1 MNKDKRNNI
10 KLLGT
15 LNNADESGIIA
26 NANQIYDA
34 NENKSTQDVSKE
46 HIERIK
52 TLETKENSMQTT
64 LENITKTGEAS
75 AASNITY
82 NHSDSKLDATNVQQ
96 AIDEVSSIGHFIKK
110 GGIVNVSTNYNST
123 NTIEVLTLKQAI
135 AKVPS
140 SDRVLGFTMT
150 FLSSDGWKNYQFIG
164 TTIDNW
170 VNINNWTS
178 FVNDAQLKSNQD
190 SITEKLDTKVN
201 NSAIV
206 QQKGDS
212 TTSVMSQKAVTEA
225 LAEGGDTIKNKYRL
239 EVIMPRL
246 VSGKVISTDGSII
259 DSSGNYKSQHYVTDF
274 VEVKA
279 GQTFTIEN
287 GYAPT
292 GANILAVYSKAD
304 KSYIEGVEGLGHTM
318 TADYT
323 AQIDVYVRIGNVPLQ
338 NLGKNCKTYISFEVT
353 SKKSD
358 IFKTETAY
366 YTERSIGIQT
376 HVRDISL
383 SFSMRSQDR
392 MALVNVENCDF
403 LRITPKG
410 SGGCAF
416 AMLNSYTTPTSSSEF
431 PDYVNKVIFK
441 VNAGETV
448 IFDVSEAK
456 YIIFVEATDVNPNTI
471 PVDVGY
477 LVSDEKMLLTSNTNA
492 LLYEPPFQN
501 IKLAVSG
508 YESSERFDIEGA
520 AKVMFKLYGVHTR
533 PSEFLDADG
542 IRIKRWGYGNSEGW
556 IEGETSVPEKAKYLV
571 YSSKYKESGAYIHV
585 YYKKQMSAQ
594 KINDELISIREL
606 TANSGYHYLADAYGV
621 TTSNEDNTEKL
632 QKLIDM
638 VNKNGGGVIEIGCGT
653 FTFKNSVTLKSN
665 VGITGQGIGNT
676 ILKMLDGGGTDG
688 YSLFNGDFIK
698 NVFIR
703 DIEINSTGTNH
714 TGKHLFMRYIEDS
727 YFTHIKSV
735 DSRPTAI
742 GIDYLNHVT
751 ITDNI
756 IINGGRWGNVFG
768 NACIG
773 IGTGYDK
780 WENEDFIISNNI
792 CINGGHR
799 GIFVED
805 QARFGG
811 SKKMTAGYGQVICGN
826 IVRGGYCGIT
836 VEAGKRVNISG
847 NTIYGTSIGMGVKVY
862 ADDCLF
868 QGNLLVNNNVGVI
881 VDELSDRFVD
891 NNNIAFIGNTIK
903 GGTTGISVKS
913 DGLVSDLTIKD
924 NVIKGY
930 TNGCKIIGGVK
941 RLILQGNNDFSST
954 ISYQLG
960 GAFSDAII
968 KDNTFMVAPKKEA
981 ETSFSGNTQWVEQM
995 N

>member
-1 MNKDKRNNI
+1 MAH
-10 KLLGT
+10 T
-15 LNNADESGIIA
+15 
-26 NANQIYDA
+26 
-34 NENKSTQDVSKE
+34 
-46 HIERIK
+46 IK
-52 TLETKENSMQTT
+52 TETKVGGNTADRVGSAFEGVADA
-64 LENITKTGEAS
+64 LEGTEQIAEMDKAVHE
-75 AASNITY
+75 
-82 NHSDSKLDATNVQQ
+82 VQQ
-96 AIDEVSSIGHFIKK
+96 HVDASKAQIQTL
-110 GGIVNVSTNYNST
+110 VNALPV
-123 NTIEVLTLKQAI
+123 
-135 AKVPS
+135 
-140 SDRVLGFTMT
+140 
-150 FLSSDGWKNYQFIG
+150 
-164 TTIDNW
+164 
-170 VNINNWTS
+170 
-178 FVNDAQLKSNQD
+178 
-190 SITEKLDTKVN
+190 
-201 NSAIV
+201 V
-206 QQKGDS
+206 QQTGDS

-225 LAEGGDTIKNKYRL
+225 LADGGDTIKNKYRL

-246 VSGKVISTDGSII
+246 EKGKMISTDGSII
-259 DSSGNYKSQHYVTDF
+259 ASSGNYQQYYYVTDF

-318 TADYT
+318 TAEYT
-323 AQIDVYVRIGNVPLQ
+323 AQSDVYVRIGNVPQ
-338 NLGKNCKTYISFEVT
+338 QGWGKNCKTYMSFEVT

-358 IFKTETAY
+358 IFKTETADY
-366 YTERSIGIQT
+366 AELGIGIQT
-376 HVRDISL
+376 HAGGIPL
-383 SFSMRSQDR
+383 SFSMRWQDR
-392 MALVNVENCDF
+392 MVLVNVEGCDF
-403 LRITPKG
+403 LRITPNG
-410 SGGCAF
+410 SEGCTF
-416 AMLNSYTTPTSSSEF
+416 AMLKSYTRPTSSSEF
-431 PDYVNKVIFK
+431 PDYVNNVVFK
-441 VNAGETV
+441 VNAMETV
-448 IFDVSEAK
+448 LFNVSEAK
-456 YIIFVEATDVNPNTI
+456 YIIFVEATDVNPNTL

-492 LLYEPPFQN
+492 LLYEPPFQDV
-501 IKLAVSG
+501 KVAVSN
-508 YESSERFDIEGA
+508 YAASERFDIEGSS
-520 AKVMFKLYGVHTR
+520 KVMFKLYGSSSR

-542 IRIKRWGYGNSEGW
+542 IRIKTWGYGNPEGW
-556 IEGETSVPEKAKYLV
+556 FEGETSVPEKAKYLV
-571 YSSKYKESGAYIHV
+571 YRSKSNALEAYIHV

-594 KINDELISIREL
+594 KINDELTSIREL

-621 TTSNEDNTEKL
+621 TTSNEDNTERL
-632 QKLIDM
+632 QALIDM

-653 FTFKNSVTLKSN
+653 FTFKNTVTLRSN
-665 VGITGQGIGNT
+665 VGIMGQGIGNT

-688 YSLFNGDFIK
+688 YALFNGDFIK

-703 DIEINSTGTNH
+703 DIEINSTGTSH

-742 GIDYLNHVT
+742 GIDFLNHVT

-756 IINGGRWGNVFG
+756 IINGGRSGDVFG

-773 IGTGYDK
+773 IGTGYDE

-792 CINGGHR
+792 CINGGQR

-826 IVRGGYCGIT
+826 IVRGGYRGIT

-881 VDELSDRFVD
+881 VDDLSAKFVD

-954 ISYQLG
+954 ISYHLG
-960 GAFSDAII
+960 GSFSDSII
-968 KDNTFMVAPKKEA
+968 KDNTFMVAPTKEA

>member
-1 MNKDKRNNI
+1 MTKIQDLRQLAHTI
-10 KLLGT
+10 K
-15 LNNADESGIIA
+15 N
-26 NANQIYDA
+26 
-34 NENKSTQDVSKE
+34 
-46 HIERIK
+46 
-52 TLETKENSMQTT
+52 ETKVGGNTADRVGSAFEGVADA
-64 LENITKTGEAS
+64 LEGTEQIAEMDKAVQEVQQQVEAS
-75 AASNITY
+75 KAHIQSLVNA
-82 NHSDSKLDATNVQQ
+82 LPVVQQ
-96 AIDEVSSIGHFIKK
+96 
-110 GGIVNVSTNYNST
+110 T
-123 NTIEVLTLKQAI
+123 
-135 AKVPS
+135 
-140 SDRVLGFTMT
+140 
-150 FLSSDGWKNYQFIG
+150 
-164 TTIDNW
+164 
-170 VNINNWTS
+170 
-178 FVNDAQLKSNQD
+178 
-190 SITEKLDTKVN
+190 
-201 NSAIV
+201 
-206 QQKGDS
+206 GDS

-246 VSGKVISTDGSII
+246 ESGKAISTDGSII
-259 DSSGNYKSQHYVTDF
+259 ASSGNYKIYYYVTDF

-279 GQTFTIEN
+279 GQKFTVEN
-287 GYAPT
+287 GYAQAGT
-292 GANILAVYSKAD
+292 NILAVYSKAD

-323 AQIDVYVRIGNVPLQ
+323 AQSDVYVRIGNVPHAGW
-338 NLGKNCKTYISFEVT
+338 GKNCKTYMSFDVT

-358 IFKTETAY
+358 IFKTETADY
-366 YTERSIGIQT
+366 AERAIGIQT
-376 HVRDISL
+376 HAQDISL

-392 MALVNVENCDF
+392 MALVNVENCDL

-410 SGGCAF
+410 RRGCAF

-431 PDYVNKVIFK
+431 PDYVNKVVFK

-448 IFDVSEAK
+448 LFNVQEAK
-456 YIIFVEATDVNPNTI
+456 YIIFIEATDVNPNTL

-492 LLYEPPFQN
+492 LLYEPPFQD
-501 IKLAVSG
+501 IKVAVSG
-508 YESSERFDIEGA
+508 YEESERFDIEGA
-520 AKVMFKLYGVHTR
+520 DRVKFKLFGVYIKA
-533 PSEFLDADG
+533 SKFLDADG
-542 IRIKRWGYGNSEGW
+542 NIIKIWGFGNSEGW
-556 IEGETSVPEKAKYLV
+556 FEGETSVPEKAKYLV
-571 YSSKYKESGAYIHV
+571 YRSKSNALEAYIHV

-594 KINDELISIREL
+594 KINEELTSIREL

-621 TTSNEDNTEKL
+621 TTSNEDNTENL
-632 QKLIDM
+632 QALVDM

-653 FTFKNSVTLKSN
+653 FTFKNTVTLRSN
-665 VGITGQGIGNT
+665 VGIMGQGIGNT

-688 YSLFNGDFIK
+688 YSLFNGDYIK

-756 IINGGRWGNVFG
+756 IINGGRMGNVFG

-792 CINGGHR
+792 CINGGQR

-811 SKKMTAGYGQVICGN
+811 TKKMTAGYGQVICGN
-826 IVRGGYCGIT
+826 IVRGGYRGIT

-847 NTIYGTSIGMGVKVY
+847 NTIYGAHIGMGVKVY

-868 QGNLLVNNNVGVI
+868 QGNLLVNNNFGVI
-881 VDELSDRFVD
+881 VDDLSATFVD

-941 RLILQGNNDFSST
+941 RLILHGNNDFSST
-954 ISYQLG
+954 ISYHLG

-968 KDNTFMVAPKKEA
+968 KDNTFMVAPTKEA

>member
-1 MNKDKRNNI
+1 MAH
-10 KLLGT
+10 T
-15 LNNADESGIIA
+15 
-26 NANQIYDA
+26 
-34 NENKSTQDVSKE
+34 
-46 HIERIK
+46 IK
-52 TLETKENSMQTT
+52 TETQVGGNTAGRVGSAFEGVADALEGTEQIAEMDKAVQEVQQQV
-64 LENITKTGEAS
+64 EAS
-75 AASNITY
+75 KAQIQSLVNA
-82 NHSDSKLDATNVQQ
+82 LPVVQQ
-96 AIDEVSSIGHFIKK
+96 
-110 GGIVNVSTNYNST
+110 T
-123 NTIEVLTLKQAI
+123 
-135 AKVPS
+135 
-140 SDRVLGFTMT
+140 
-150 FLSSDGWKNYQFIG
+150 
-164 TTIDNW
+164 
-170 VNINNWTS
+170 
-178 FVNDAQLKSNQD
+178 
-190 SITEKLDTKVN
+190 
-201 NSAIV
+201 
-206 QQKGDS
+206 GDS
-212 TTSVMSQKAVTEA
+212 TTSVMSQKAVTDA
-225 LAEGGDTIKNKYRL
+225 LSEGGDTIKNKYRL

-246 VSGKVISTDGSII
+246 EEGKMISTDGSII
-259 DSSGNYKSQHYVTDF
+259 ASSGNYKQYYYVTDF

-279 GQTFTIEN
+279 GQTFTVEN
-287 GYAPT
+287 GYAQAGT
-292 GANILAVYSKAD
+292 NILAVYSKAD

-318 TADYT
+318 TAEYT
-323 AQIDVYVRIGNVPLQ
+323 AQSDVYVRIGNAPQ
-338 NLGKNCKTYISFEVT
+338 AGWGKNCKTYMSFDVT

-358 IFKTETAY
+358 IFKTETANF
-366 YTERSIGIQT
+366 TDRIGIQT
-376 HVRDISL
+376 HTQAISL
-383 SFSMRSQDR
+383 SFSMRAQDR

-410 SGGCAF
+410 SKGCAF
-416 AMLNSYTTPTSSSEF
+416 AMLKSYTQPTSSSEF

-448 IFDVSEAK
+448 LFNVSEAK
-456 YIIFVEATDVNPNTI
+456 YIIFVEATDVNPNTL

-492 LLYEPPFQN
+492 LLYEPPFQD
-501 IKLAVSG
+501 IKVAVSG
-508 YESSERFDIEGA
+508 YAASERFDIEGA
-520 AKVMFKLYGVHTR
+520 AKVMFKLFGVNRR
-533 PSEFLDADG
+533 PSEFLDANG
-542 IRIKRWGYGNSEGW
+542 IRIKTWGYGNAEGW
-556 IEGETSVPEKAKYLV
+556 FEGETTVPEKAKYLV
-571 YSSKYKESGAYIHV
+571 YRSKSNALEAYIHV

-594 KINDELISIREL
+594 KINEELTSIREL

-621 TTSNEDNTEKL
+621 TTSNEDNADNL
-632 QKLIDM
+632 QALIDM

-653 FTFKNSVTLKSN
+653 FTFKNTVTLRSN
-665 VGITGQGIGNT
+665 VGIIGQGIGNT
-676 ILKMLDGGGTDG
+676 ILKMLDGGGTNG
-688 YSLFNGDFIK
+688 YALFNGDFIK

-703 DIEINSTGTNH
+703 DIEINSTGTNN

-742 GIDYLNHVT
+742 GIDFLNHVT

-756 IINGGRWGNVFG
+756 IINGGRSGNVFG

-780 WENEDFIISNNI
+780 WEHEDFVIANNI
-792 CINGGHR
+792 CVNGGQR

-811 SKKMTAGYGQVICGN
+811 TKKMNAGYGQVICGN
-826 IVRGGYCGIT
+826 IVRGGYRGIT

-847 NTIYGTSIGMGVKVY
+847 NTIYGANIGMGVKVY

-868 QGNLLVNNNVGVI
+868 QGNLLVGNNIGVI
-881 VDELSDRFVD
+881 VDDLSATFVD

-954 ISYQLG
+954 MSYHLG

-968 KDNTFMVAPKKEA
+968 KDNTFMVNPTKEA
-981 ETSFSGNTQWVEQM
+981 ETSFSGNTKWVEQM

>member
-1 MNKDKRNNI
+1 MTKI
-10 KLLGT
+10 
-15 LNNADESGIIA
+15 
-26 NANQIYDA
+26 
-34 NENKSTQDVSKE
+34 QDLRQLA
-46 HIERIK
+46 HTIK
-52 TLETKENSMQTT
+52 TETKVGGNTADRVGRAFEGVADA
-64 LENITKTGEAS
+64 LEGTEQIAEMDKAVQEVQQQMEAS
-75 AASNITY
+75 KAQIQSLVNA
-82 NHSDSKLDATNVQQ
+82 LPVVQQ
-96 AIDEVSSIGHFIKK
+96 
-110 GGIVNVSTNYNST
+110 T
-123 NTIEVLTLKQAI
+123 
-135 AKVPS
+135 
-140 SDRVLGFTMT
+140 
-150 FLSSDGWKNYQFIG
+150 
-164 TTIDNW
+164 
-170 VNINNWTS
+170 
-178 FVNDAQLKSNQD
+178 
-190 SITEKLDTKVN
+190 
-201 NSAIV
+201 
-206 QQKGDS
+206 GDS
-212 TTSVMSQKAVTEA
+212 TTSVMSQKAVTDA

-246 VSGKVISTDGSII
+246 ETGKMISTDGSII
-259 DSSGNYKSQHYVTDF
+259 ASSGSYQQYYYVTDF

-287 GYAPT
+287 GYAQT

-318 TADYT
+318 TAEYT
-323 AQIDVYVRIGNVPLQ
+323 AQSDVYVRIGNVPQ
-338 NLGKNCKTYISFEVT
+338 TNWGKNCKTYISFEVT

-358 IFKTETAY
+358 IFKTETADY
-366 YTERSIGIQT
+366 IEIAIGIQT
-376 HVRDISL
+376 HAQAISL
-383 SFSMRSQDR
+383 SFSMRQQDR

-410 SGGCAF
+410 SQGCTF
-416 AMLNSYTTPTSSSEF
+416 AMLKSYTTPTSSREF

-448 IFDVSEAK
+448 LFNVAEAK
-456 YIIFVEATDVNPNTI
+456 YIIFVEATDANPNTL

-492 LLYEPPFQN
+492 LLYEPPFQD
-501 IKLAVSG
+501 IKVTLQG
-508 YESSERFDIEGA
+508 YAESERFDIEGA
-520 AKVMFKLYGVHTR
+520 AKVMFKLYGAGKK

-542 IRIKRWGYGNSEGW
+542 IRIKRWGYGNKEGW
-556 IEGETSVPEKAKYLV
+556 FEGETSVPEKAKYLV
-571 YSSKYKESGAYIHV
+571 YRSKSNALEAYIHV

-594 KINDELISIREL
+594 KINEELTSIREL

-621 TTSNEDNTEKL
+621 TTSNEDNTERL
-632 QKLIDM
+632 QALIDM

-653 FTFKNSVTLKSN
+653 FTFKNTVTLRSN

-688 YSLFNGDFIK
+688 YSLFNGDYIK

-714 TGKHLFMRYIEDS
+714 TGKHLFMRYVEDS

-742 GIDYLNHVT
+742 GIDFLNHVT

-756 IINGGRWGNVFG
+756 IINGGRSGNVFG

-773 IGTGYDK
+773 IGTGYDE
-780 WENEDFIISNNI
+780 WENEDFVISNNI
-792 CINGGHR
+792 CINGGQR

-811 SKKMTAGYGQVICGN
+811 SKKMNAGYGQVICGN
-826 IVRGGYCGIT
+826 IVRGGYRGIT

-881 VDELSDRFVD
+881 VDDLSATFVD

-913 DGLVSDLTIKD
+913 DGLVSDMTIKD

-954 ISYQLG
+954 ISYHLG

-968 KDNTFMVAPKKEA
+968 KDNTFMVAPTKESL
-981 ETSFSGNTQWVEQM
+981 TSFSGNTQWVEQM

>member
-1 MNKDKRNNI
+1 MAH
-10 KLLGT
+10 T
-15 LNNADESGIIA
+15 
-26 NANQIYDA
+26 
-34 NENKSTQDVSKE
+34 
-46 HIERIK
+46 IK
-52 TLETKENSMQTT
+52 TETKVGGNTADRVGSAFEGVADA
-64 LENITKTGEAS
+64 LEGTEQIAEMDKAVHE
-75 AASNITY
+75 
-82 NHSDSKLDATNVQQ
+82 VQQ
-96 AIDEVSSIGHFIKK
+96 HVDASKAQIQTL
-110 GGIVNVSTNYNST
+110 VNALPV
-123 NTIEVLTLKQAI
+123 
-135 AKVPS
+135 
-140 SDRVLGFTMT
+140 
-150 FLSSDGWKNYQFIG
+150 
-164 TTIDNW
+164 
-170 VNINNWTS
+170 
-178 FVNDAQLKSNQD
+178 
-190 SITEKLDTKVN
+190 
-201 NSAIV
+201 V
-206 QQKGDS
+206 QQTGDS

-225 LAEGGDTIKNKYRL
+225 LADGGDTIKNKYRL

-246 VSGKVISTDGSII
+246 EKGKMISTDGSII
-259 DSSGNYKSQHYVTDF
+259 ASSGNYQQYYYVTDF

-318 TADYT
+318 TAEYT
-323 AQIDVYVRIGNVPLQ
+323 AQSDVYVRIGNVPQ
-338 NLGKNCKTYISFEVT
+338 RDWGKNCKTYMSFEVT

-358 IFKTETAY
+358 IFKTETADY
-366 YTERSIGIQT
+366 AELGIGIQT
-376 HVRDISL
+376 HAGGIPL
-383 SFSMRSQDR
+383 SFSMRWQDR
-392 MALVNVENCDF
+392 MVLVNVEGCDF
-403 LRITPKG
+403 LRITPNG
-410 SGGCAF
+410 SEGCTF
-416 AMLNSYTTPTSSSEF
+416 AMLKSYTRPTSSSEF
-431 PDYVNKVIFK
+431 PDYVNNVVFK
-441 VNAGETV
+441 VNAMETV
-448 IFDVSEAK
+448 LFNVSEAK
-456 YIIFVEATDVNPNTI
+456 YIIFVEATDVNPNTL

-492 LLYEPPFQN
+492 LLYEPPFQDV
-501 IKLAVSG
+501 KVAVSN
-508 YESSERFDIEGA
+508 YAASERFDIEGSS
-520 AKVMFKLYGVHTR
+520 KVMFKLYGSSSK

-542 IRIKRWGYGNSEGW
+542 IRIKTWGYGNSEGW
-556 IEGETSVPEKAKYLV
+556 FEGETSVPEKAKYLV
-571 YSSKYKESGAYIHV
+571 YRSKSNALEAYIHV

-594 KINDELISIREL
+594 KINDELTSIREL

-621 TTSNEDNTEKL
+621 TTSNEDNTERL
-632 QKLIDM
+632 QALIDM

-653 FTFKNSVTLKSN
+653 FTFKNTVTLRSN
-665 VGITGQGIGNT
+665 VGIMGQGIGNT

-688 YSLFNGDFIK
+688 YALFNGDFIK

-703 DIEINSTGTNH
+703 DIEINSTGTSH

-742 GIDYLNHVT
+742 GIDFLNHVT

-756 IINGGRWGNVFG
+756 IINGGRSGDVFG

-773 IGTGYDK
+773 IGTGYDE

-792 CINGGHR
+792 CINGGQR

-826 IVRGGYCGIT
+826 IVRGGYRGIT

-881 VDELSDRFVD
+881 VDDLSAKFVD

-954 ISYQLG
+954 ISYHLG
-960 GAFSDAII
+960 GSFSDSII
-968 KDNTFMVAPKKEA
+968 KDNTFMVAPTKEA

>member
-1 MNKDKRNNI
+1 MAH
-10 KLLGT
+10 T
-15 LNNADESGIIA
+15 
-26 NANQIYDA
+26 
-34 NENKSTQDVSKE
+34 
-46 HIERIK
+46 IK
-52 TLETKENSMQTT
+52 TETKVGGNTAERVGSAFEGVADA
-64 LENITKTGEAS
+64 LEGTEQIAEMDKAVKEVQQQVEAS
-75 AASNITY
+75 KAQIQSLVNA
-82 NHSDSKLDATNVQQ
+82 LPVVQQ
-96 AIDEVSSIGHFIKK
+96 
-110 GGIVNVSTNYNST
+110 T
-123 NTIEVLTLKQAI
+123 
-135 AKVPS
+135 
-140 SDRVLGFTMT
+140 
-150 FLSSDGWKNYQFIG
+150 
-164 TTIDNW
+164 
-170 VNINNWTS
+170 
-178 FVNDAQLKSNQD
+178 
-190 SITEKLDTKVN
+190 
-201 NSAIV
+201 
-206 QQKGDS
+206 GDS

-225 LAEGGDTIKNKYRL
+225 LKEAGDTIKNKYRL

-246 VSGKVISTDGSII
+246 ESGKMISTDGSII
-259 DSSGNYKSQHYVTDF
+259 ASSGSYHQYYYVTDF

-287 GYAPT
+287 GYAQT

-318 TADYT
+318 TAEYT
-323 AQIDVYVRIGNVPLQ
+323 AQSDVYVRIGNVPQ
-338 NLGKNCKTYISFEVT
+338 AGLGKNCKTYMSFEVT

-358 IFKTETAY
+358 IFKTETAD
-366 YTERSIGIQT
+366 YTEGIGIET
-376 HVRDISL
+376 HTKGISL
-383 SFSMRSQDR
+383 SFSMRAKDK
-392 MALVNVENCDF
+392 MALVNVESCDF
-403 LRITPKG
+403 LRITPNG
-410 SGGCAF
+410 SEGCTF
-416 AMLNSYTTPTSSSEF
+416 AMLNSYTKPTSSSEF
-431 PDYVNKVIFK
+431 PDYVNKVILK

-448 IFDVSEAK
+448 LFNVSEAK
-456 YIIFVEATDVNPNTI
+456 YIIFVEETDVNPNTL

-492 LLYEPPFQN
+492 LLYEPPFQD
-501 IKLAVSG
+501 IKVAVG
-508 YESSERFDIEGA
+508 NYVASERFDIEGA
-520 AKVMFKLYGVHTR
+520 AKVMFKLYGANTR
-533 PSEFLDADG
+533 PSEILDANG
-542 IRIKRWGYGNSEGW
+542 NRIKIWGYGNTEGW
-556 IEGETSVPEKAKYLV
+556 FEGEISVPEKAKYLV
-571 YSSKYKESGAYIHV
+571 YRSKSNALEAYIHV
-585 YYKKQMSAQ
+585 YYKKQLSAQ
-594 KINDELISIREL
+594 KINEELKSIREL
-606 TANSGYHYLADAYGV
+606 TANAGYHYLADAYGV
-621 TTSNEDNTEKL
+621 TTSNDDNTENL
-632 QKLIDM
+632 QALVDM

-653 FTFKNSVTLKSN
+653 FTFKNTVTLRSN

-688 YSLFNGDFIK
+688 YALFNGDYIK

-742 GIDYLNHVT
+742 GIDFLNHVT

-756 IINGGRWGNVFG
+756 IINGGRSGNVFG

-773 IGTGYDK
+773 IGTGYDE

-792 CINGGHR
+792 CINGGQR

-811 SKKMTAGYGQVICGN
+811 TKKMNAGYGQVICGN
-826 IVRGGYCGIT
+826 IVRGGYRGIT

-847 NTIYGTSIGMGVKVY
+847 NTIYGTRIGMGVKVY

-881 VDELSDRFVD
+881 VDDLSATFVD

-954 ISYQLG
+954 ISYHLG
-960 GAFSDAII
+960 GSFSDAII
-968 KDNTFMVAPKKEA
+968 KDNTFMVAPTKEA
-981 ETSFSGNTQWVEQM
+981 ETSFSGHTQWVEQM

>member
-1 MNKDKRNNI
+1 MAH
-10 KLLGT
+10 T
-15 LNNADESGIIA
+15 
-26 NANQIYDA
+26 
-34 NENKSTQDVSKE
+34 
-46 HIERIK
+46 IK
-52 TLETKENSMQTT
+52 TETKVGGNTADRVGSAFEGVADA
-64 LENITKTGEAS
+64 LEGTEQIAEMDKAVHEVQQHVDASKAQIQSLVNALPVVQQTGE
-75 AASNITY
+75 
-82 NHSDSKLDATNVQQ
+82 
-96 AIDEVSSIGHFIKK
+96 
-110 GGIVNVSTNYNST
+110 
-123 NTIEVLTLKQAI
+123 
-135 AKVPS
+135 
-140 SDRVLGFTMT
+140 
-150 FLSSDGWKNYQFIG
+150 
-164 TTIDNW
+164 
-170 VNINNWTS
+170 
-178 FVNDAQLKSNQD
+178 
-190 SITEKLDTKVN
+190 
-201 NSAIV
+201 
-206 QQKGDS
+206 S
-212 TTSVMSQKAVTEA
+212 TTSVMSQKAVTDA
-225 LAEGGDTIKNKYRL
+225 LAEGGETIKNKYRL

-246 VSGKVISTDGSII
+246 ESGKMISTDGSII
-259 DSSGNYKSQHYVTDF
+259 ASSGNYKNQYYVTDF

-318 TADYT
+318 TAEYT
-323 AQIDVYVRIGNVPLQ
+323 AQSDVYVRIGNVPQ
-338 NLGKNCKTYISFEVT
+338 EGWGKNCKTYMSFEVT

-358 IFKTETAY
+358 IFKTETSDYIEMA
-366 YTERSIGIQT
+366 IGIKT
-376 HVRDISL
+376 HAQGISL

-392 MALVNVENCDF
+392 MALVNVESCDF

-410 SGGCAF
+410 SRGCSF
-416 AMLNSYTTPTSSSEF
+416 AMLKSYTTPTSSSEF
-431 PDYVNKVIFK
+431 PDYVNKVVFK

-448 IFDVSEAK
+448 LFNVSEAK
-456 YIIFVEATDVNPNTI
+456 YIIFVEATDVNPNTL

-492 LLYEPPFQN
+492 LLYEPPFQD
-501 IKLAVSG
+501 IKVTLQG
-508 YESSERFDIEGA
+508 YAESERFDIEGA
-520 AKVMFKLYGVHTR
+520 TKVMFKLFGNLLK

-542 IRIKRWGYGNSEGW
+542 IRIKRWGYGNTEGW
-556 IEGETSVPEKAKYLV
+556 FEGETSVPEKAKYLV
-571 YSSKYKESGAYIHV
+571 YRSKSNALEAYIHV

-594 KINDELISIREL
+594 KINEELKSIREL

-621 TTSNEDNTEKL
+621 TTSNEDNTERL
-632 QKLIDM
+632 QALIDM

-653 FTFKNSVTLKSN
+653 FTFKNTVTLRSN

-688 YSLFNGDFIK
+688 YALFNGDFIK

-703 DIEINSTGTNH
+703 DIEINSTGTSH

-742 GIDYLNHVT
+742 GIDFLNHVT

-756 IINGGRWGNVFG
+756 IINGGRSGNVFG

-792 CINGGHR
+792 CINGGQR

-811 SKKMTAGYGQVICGN
+811 SKKMNAGYGQVICGN
-826 IVRGGYCGIT
+826 IVRGGYRGIT

-881 VDELSDRFVD
+881 VDDLSATFVD
-891 NNNIAFIGNTIK
+891 NNNIAFIGNTIN

-913 DGLVSDLTIKD
+913 DGLVSDMTIKD

-954 ISYQLG
+954 ISYHLG

-968 KDNTFMVAPKKEA
+968 KDNTFMVAPTKEA

>member
-1 MNKDKRNNI
+1 MAYENLKNAVKTAIKQNGNQEITGDLLQSTLLNIVSTVGENATFAGVVKPTSAPTIFDGPVFYIATDAGIYSYFNNI
-10 KLLGT
+10 EVKKQ
-15 LNNADESGIIA
+15 ES
-26 NANQIYDA
+26 
-34 NENKSTQDVSKE
+34 
-46 HIERIK
+46 
-52 TLETKENSMQTT
+52 
-64 LENITKTGEAS
+64 
-75 AASNITY
+75 
-82 NHSDSKLDATNVQQ
+82 
-96 AIDEVSSIGHFIKK
+96 AIL
-110 GGIVNVSTNYNST
+110 Y
-123 NTIEVLTLKQAI
+123 
-135 AKVPS
+135 
-140 SDRVLGFTMT
+140 
-150 FLSSDGWKNYQFIG
+150 
-164 TTIDNW
+164 
-170 VNINNWTS
+170 
-178 FVNDAQLKSNQD
+178 
-190 SITEKLDTKVN
+190 KVN
-201 NSAIV
+201 GIWTKATLCTQPELNIV
-206 QQKGDS
+206 QQTGDSTAAIMSQKAVTDVLNSKVNTSDVVQQTGDS
-212 TTSVMSQKAVTEA
+212 TTSVMSQKAVTDA
-225 LAEGGDTIKNKYRL
+225 LSKGGDTIKNKYRL

-246 VSGKVISTDGSII
+246 ESGKAISTDGSII
-259 DSSGNYKSQHYVTDF
+259 ASSGNYKPYYYVTDF

-279 GQTFTIEN
+279 GQTFTVEN
-287 GYAPT
+287 GYAQAGT
-292 GANILAVYSKAD
+292 NILAVYSKAD

-318 TADYT
+318 TAEYT
-323 AQIDVYVRIGNVPLQ
+323 AKSDVYVRIGNVPTG
-338 NLGKNCKTYISFEVT
+338 NFGKNCKTYMSFEVT

-358 IFKTETAY
+358 IFKTETAD
-366 YTERSIGIQT
+366 YTEGGIGIQT

-383 SFSMRSQDR
+383 SFSMRSQDK
-392 MALVNVENCDF
+392 MSLVNVEGCDF

-410 SGGCAF
+410 SQGCAF

-448 IFDVSEAK
+448 LFNVSEAK
-456 YIIFVEATDVNPNTI
+456 YIIFVEATDVNPNTLPI
-471 PVDVGY
+471 DVGY

-492 LLYEPPFQN
+492 LTYEPPFQD
-501 IKLAVSG
+501 IKVAVSG
-508 YESSERFDIEGA
+508 YVASERFDIEGA
-520 AKVMFKLYGVHTR
+520 AKVMFKLYGAGVR

-542 IRIKRWGYGNSEGW
+542 IRIKRWGYGNSNSEGW
-556 IEGETSVPEKAKYLV
+556 FEGETSVPEKAKYLV
-571 YSSKYKESGAYIHV
+571 YRSKSNALEAYIHV
-585 YYKKQMSAQ
+585 YYKKKMSAQ
-594 KINDELISIREL
+594 KINEELTSIREL
-606 TANSGYHYLADAYGV
+606 TANAGYHYLADAYGV
-621 TTSNEDNTEKL
+621 ITSNEDNTDNL
-632 QKLIDM
+632 QALIDI

-653 FTFKNSVTLKSN
+653 FTFKNTVTLRSN
-665 VGITGQGIGNT
+665 VGIMGQGIGNT

-742 GIDYLNHVT
+742 GIDFLNHVT

-756 IINGGRWGNVFG
+756 VINGGRMGAVFG

-773 IGTGYDK
+773 IGTGYDE

-792 CINGGHR
+792 CINGGQR

-811 SKKMTAGYGQVICGN
+811 TKKMTAGYGQVICGN
-826 IVRGGYCGIT
+826 IVRGGYRGIT

-868 QGNLLVNNNVGVI
+868 QGNLLVGNNIGVI
-881 VDELSDRFVD
+881 VDDLSATFVD

-903 GGTTGISVKS
+903 GGTTGISVVS
-913 DGLVSDLTIKD
+913 NGLVSDLTIKD

-954 ISYQLG
+954 ISYHIG

-968 KDNTFMVAPKKEA
+968 KDNTFMVAPTKEA

>member
-1 MNKDKRNNI
+1 MTKIQELRQLAHTIKTETNVGGNTADRVGSAFEGVADALEGTEQIAEMDK
-10 KLLGT
+10 
-15 LNNADESGIIA
+15 AVQEVQQHVEA
-26 NANQIYDA
+26 
-34 NENKSTQDVSKE
+34 SKE
-46 HIERIK
+46 QIQSIVNN
-52 TLETKENSMQTT
+52 LPV
-64 LENITKTGEAS
+64 
-75 AASNITY
+75 
-82 NHSDSKLDATNVQQ
+82 VQQ
-96 AIDEVSSIGHFIKK
+96 
-110 GGIVNVSTNYNST
+110 T
-123 NTIEVLTLKQAI
+123 
-135 AKVPS
+135 
-140 SDRVLGFTMT
+140 
-150 FLSSDGWKNYQFIG
+150 
-164 TTIDNW
+164 
-170 VNINNWTS
+170 
-178 FVNDAQLKSNQD
+178 
-190 SITEKLDTKVN
+190 
-201 NSAIV
+201 
-206 QQKGDS
+206 GDS
-212 TTSVMSQKAVTEA
+212 TTSVMSQKAVTDA

-246 VSGKVISTDGSII
+246 ETGKMISTDGSII
-259 DSSGNYKSQHYVTDF
+259 ASSGNYNQYYYVTDF

-287 GYAPT
+287 GYAQAGT
-292 GANILAVYSKAD
+292 NILAVYSKVD

-318 TADYT
+318 TAEYT
-323 AQIDVYVRIGNVPLQ
+323 AQSDVYVRIGNVPQ
-338 NLGKNCKTYISFEVT
+338 QGLGKNCKTYMSFEVT

-358 IFKTETAY
+358 IFKTETANFV
-366 YTERSIGIQT
+366 EQAIGIKSNTQG
-376 HVRDISL
+376 ISL
-383 SFSMRSQDR
+383 SFSMRSKDR
-392 MALVNVENCDF
+392 LALVNVENCDF

-410 SGGCAF
+410 SQGCTF
-416 AMLNSYTTPTSSSEF
+416 AMLKSYTKPTSSSEF
-431 PDYVNKVIFK
+431 PDYVNKVVFK

-448 IFDVSEAK
+448 LFNVSEAK
-456 YIIFVEATDVNPNTI
+456 YIIFVEATDVNPNTL

-492 LLYEPPFQN
+492 LMYEPPFQD
-501 IKLAVSG
+501 IKVALHG
-508 YESSERFDIEGA
+508 YVESERFDIEGA
-520 AKVMFKLYGVHTR
+520 DRVKFKLFGVYIKA
-533 PSEFLDADG
+533 SKFLDANG
-542 IRIKRWGYGNSEGW
+542 NIIKKWGYGDTEGW

-571 YSSKYKESGAYIHV
+571 YRSKYNALETYIHV
-585 YYKKQMSAQ
+585 YYKKQLSAQ
-594 KINDELISIREL
+594 KINEELTSIREL

-632 QKLIDM
+632 QTLIDM

-756 IINGGRWGNVFG
+756 IINGGRSGNVFG

-792 CINGGHR
+792 CVNGGQR

-811 SKKMTAGYGQVICGN
+811 SKKMNAGYGQVICGN
-826 IVRGGYCGIT
+826 IVRGGYRGIT

-847 NTIYGTSIGMGVKVY
+847 NTIYGTRIGMGVKVY

-881 VDELSDRFVD
+881 VDDLSATFVD

-903 GGTTGISVKS
+903 GGTTGISVVS

-954 ISYQLG
+954 ISYHLG

-968 KDNTFMVAPKKEA
+968 NDNTFMVAPTKEA

>member
-1 MNKDKRNNI
+1 MAH
-10 KLLGT
+10 T
-15 LNNADESGIIA
+15 
-26 NANQIYDA
+26 
-34 NENKSTQDVSKE
+34 
-46 HIERIK
+46 IK
-52 TLETKENSMQTT
+52 TETQVGGNTADRVGSAFEGVADALEGTEQIAEMDKAVQE
-64 LENITKTGEAS
+64 
-75 AASNITY
+75 
-82 NHSDSKLDATNVQQ
+82 VQQ
-96 AIDEVSSIGHFIKK
+96 QVDASKAQIQSL
-110 GGIVNVSTNYNST
+110 VNALPV
-123 NTIEVLTLKQAI
+123 
-135 AKVPS
+135 
-140 SDRVLGFTMT
+140 
-150 FLSSDGWKNYQFIG
+150 
-164 TTIDNW
+164 
-170 VNINNWTS
+170 
-178 FVNDAQLKSNQD
+178 
-190 SITEKLDTKVN
+190 
-201 NSAIV
+201 V
-206 QQKGDS
+206 QQTGDS

-246 VSGKVISTDGSII
+246 ESGKAISTDGSII
-259 DSSGNYKSQHYVTDF
+259 ASSGNYHQYYYVTDF

-279 GQTFTIEN
+279 GQKFTVEN
-287 GYAPT
+287 GYAQAGT
-292 GANILAVYSKAD
+292 NILAVYSKAD

-318 TADYT
+318 TAEYT
-323 AQIDVYVRIGNVPLQ
+323 AQSDVYVRIGNVPQ
-338 NLGKNCKTYISFEVT
+338 ADWGKNCKTYMSFDVT

-358 IFKTETAY
+358 IFKTETANF
-366 YTERSIGIQT
+366 TDGIGIQT
-376 HVRDISL
+376 HVKDISL
-383 SFSMRSQDR
+383 SFSMRAQDR
-392 MALVNVENCDF
+392 MVLVNVENCDF

-410 SGGCAF
+410 SQGCAF
-416 AMLNSYTTPTSSSEF
+416 AMLKSYTTPTSSSEF
-431 PDYVNKVIFK
+431 PDYVNKVVFK

-448 IFDVSEAK
+448 LFNVSEAK
-456 YIIFVEATDVNPNTI
+456 YIIFVEATDVNPNTF

-477 LVSDEKMLLTSNTNA
+477 IVSDEKMLLTSNTNA
-492 LLYEPPFQN
+492 LIYEPPFQD
-501 IKLAVSG
+501 IKVAVSG
-508 YESSERFDIEGA
+508 YAESERFDIEGA
-520 AKVMFKLYGVHTR
+520 DRVKFKLFGVYTR
-533 PSEFLDADG
+533 ASKFLDADG
-542 IRIKRWGYGNSEGW
+542 NLIKIWGYGDKEGW
-556 IEGETSVPEKAKYLV
+556 IEGETTVPEKAKYLV
-571 YSSKYKESGAYIHV
+571 YRSKSNALEAYIHV

-594 KINDELISIREL
+594 KINDELTSIREL

-621 TTSNEDNTEKL
+621 TTSNEDNTENL
-632 QKLIDM
+632 QALVDM
-638 VNKNGGGVIEIGCGT
+638 VNQNGGGVIEIGCGT
-653 FTFKNSVTLKSN
+653 FTFKNTVTLRSN
-665 VGITGQGIGNT
+665 VGIMGQGIGNT

-688 YSLFNGDFIK
+688 YALFNGDFIK

-714 TGKHLFMRYIEDS
+714 TGKHLFMRYVEDS

-742 GIDYLNHVT
+742 GIDFLNHVT

-756 IINGGRWGNVFG
+756 IINGGRSGNVFG

-780 WENEDFIISNNI
+780 WEHEDFVIANNI
-792 CINGGHR
+792 CVNGGQR

-811 SKKMTAGYGQVICGN
+811 TKKMNAGYGQVICGN
-826 IVRGGYCGIT
+826 IVRGGYRGIT

-847 NTIYGTSIGMGVKVY
+847 NTIYGANIGMGVKVY

-868 QGNLLVNNNVGVI
+868 QGNLLVGNNIGVI
-881 VDELSDRFVD
+881 VDDLSATFVD

-954 ISYQLG
+954 MSYHLG

-968 KDNTFMVAPKKEA
+968 KDNTFMVNPTKEA
-981 ETSFSGNTQWVEQM
+981 ETSFSGNTKWVEQM

>member
-1 MNKDKRNNI
+1 MTKI
-10 KLLGT
+10 
-15 LNNADESGIIA
+15 
-26 NANQIYDA
+26 
-34 NENKSTQDVSKE
+34 QDLRQLA
-46 HIERIK
+46 HTIK
-52 TLETKENSMQTT
+52 TETKVGGNTADRVGSAFEGVADALDGTEQIAEMDKAVQ
-64 LENITKTGEAS
+64 EVQQQVEAS
-75 AASNITY
+75 KAQIQSLVNA
-82 NHSDSKLDATNVQQ
+82 LPVVQQ
-96 AIDEVSSIGHFIKK
+96 
-110 GGIVNVSTNYNST
+110 T
-123 NTIEVLTLKQAI
+123 
-135 AKVPS
+135 
-140 SDRVLGFTMT
+140 
-150 FLSSDGWKNYQFIG
+150 
-164 TTIDNW
+164 
-170 VNINNWTS
+170 
-178 FVNDAQLKSNQD
+178 
-190 SITEKLDTKVN
+190 
-201 NSAIV
+201 
-206 QQKGDS
+206 GDS
-212 TTSVMSQKAVTEA
+212 TTSVMSQKAVTDA
-225 LAEGGDTIKNKYRL
+225 LSKGGDSIKDKYRL

-246 VSGKVISTDGSII
+246 ESGKVISTDGSII
-259 DSSGNYKSQHYVTDF
+259 ASSGSYQAYYYVTDF
-274 VEVKA
+274 VEVKT

-318 TADYT
+318 TAEYT
-323 AQIDVYVRIGNVPLQ
+323 AQSDVYVRIGNVPQ
-338 NLGKNCKTYISFEVT
+338 TNWGKNCKTYISFEVT

-358 IFKTETAY
+358 IFKTETADY
-366 YTERSIGIQT
+366 IDFGIGIQT
-376 HVRDISL
+376 HAQDISL
-383 SFSMRSQDR
+383 SFSMRAQDQ
-392 MALVNVENCDF
+392 MALVNVESCDF

-410 SGGCAF
+410 SRGCTF

-448 IFDVSEAK
+448 LFNVSEAK
-456 YIIFVEATDVNPNTI
+456 YIAFVGAIDVNPNTL

-477 LVSDEKMLLTSNTNA
+477 IVSNEKMLLTNNTNA
-492 LLYEPPFQN
+492 LIYEPPFQD
-501 IKLAVSG
+501 IKVSVSG
-508 YESSERFDIEGA
+508 YVASERFDIEGA
-520 AKVMFKLYGVHTR
+520 TKVMFKLYGAHAK

-542 IRIKRWGYGNSEGW
+542 IRIKRWGYGNTEGW
-556 IEGETSVPEKAKYLV
+556 LEGETSVPEKAKYLV
-571 YSSKYKESGAYIHV
+571 YRSKSNALEAYIHV
-585 YYKKQMSAQ
+585 YYKKYLSAQ
-594 KINDELISIREL
+594 KINEELTSIREL

-621 TTSNEDNTEKL
+621 TTSNEDNTEQL
-632 QKLIDM
+632 QALVDM
-638 VNKNGGGVIEIGCGT
+638 VNKNGGGIIEIGCGT
-653 FTFKNSVTLKSN
+653 FTFKNTVTLRSN
-665 VGITGQGIGNT
+665 VGIMGQGIGNT

-688 YSLFNGDFIK
+688 YALFNGDFIK

-756 IINGGRWGNVFG
+756 IINGGRSGNIFG

-773 IGTGYDK
+773 IGTGYDE

-792 CINGGHR
+792 CINGGQR

-811 SKKMTAGYGQVICGN
+811 TKKMTAGYGQVICGN
-826 IVRGGYCGIT
+826 VVRGGYRGIT

-847 NTIYGTSIGMGVKVY
+847 NTIYGTSIGMGVKFY

-868 QGNLLVNNNVGVI
+868 QGNLLVGNDVGVI
-881 VDELSDRFVD
+881 VDDLSATFVD

-903 GGTTGISVKS
+903 GGTTGIFVKS

-954 ISYQLG
+954 ISYHIG

-968 KDNTFMVAPKKEA
+968 KDNTFMVAPTKEA

>member
-1 MNKDKRNNI
+1 MAHTIKTETKVGGNTADRVGSAFEGVADALEGTEQIAEMDK
-10 KLLGT
+10 
-15 LNNADESGIIA
+15 AVQEVQQHVES
-26 NANQIYDA
+26 
-34 NENKSTQDVSKE
+34 SKE
-46 HIERIK
+46 QIQS
-52 TLETKENSMQTT
+52 LVNS
-64 LENITKTGEAS
+64 LPV
-75 AASNITY
+75 
-82 NHSDSKLDATNVQQ
+82 VQQ
-96 AIDEVSSIGHFIKK
+96 
-110 GGIVNVSTNYNST
+110 T
-123 NTIEVLTLKQAI
+123 
-135 AKVPS
+135 
-140 SDRVLGFTMT
+140 
-150 FLSSDGWKNYQFIG
+150 
-164 TTIDNW
+164 
-170 VNINNWTS
+170 
-178 FVNDAQLKSNQD
+178 
-190 SITEKLDTKVN
+190 
-201 NSAIV
+201 
-206 QQKGDS
+206 GDS
-212 TTSVMSQKAVTEA
+212 TTSVMSQKAVTDA
-225 LAEGGDTIKNKYRL
+225 LDEGGDTIKNKYRL

-246 VSGKVISTDGSII
+246 ETGKMISTDGSII
-259 DSSGNYKSQHYVTDF
+259 ASSGNYHQYYYVTDF

-318 TADYT
+318 TAEYT
-323 AQIDVYVRIGNVPLQ
+323 AQSDVYVRIGNVPERDW
-338 NLGKNCKTYISFEVT
+338 GKNCKTYMSFEVT

-358 IFKTETAY
+358 IFKTETAD
-366 YTERSIGIQT
+366 TVEFSIGIQT
-376 HVRDISL
+376 HTRDIPL
-383 SFSMRSQDR
+383 SFSMRYPDR

-403 LRITPKG
+403 LRITPNG
-410 SGGCAF
+410 SEGCTF
-416 AMLNSYTTPTSSSEF
+416 AMLKSYTKPISSSDF
-431 PDYVNKVIFK
+431 PDYVNKVVFK

-448 IFDVSEAK
+448 LFNVSEAK
-456 YIIFVEATDVNPNTI
+456 YIIFVEATDVNPNKL

-477 LVSDEKMLLTSNTNA
+477 LVSDDKMLLTSNTNA
-492 LLYEPPFQN
+492 LIYEPPFQD
-501 IKLAVSG
+501 IKVAVSD
-508 YESSERFDIEGA
+508 YEASERFDIEGA
-520 AKVMFKLYGVHTR
+520 DRVKFKLFGARVK
-533 PSEFLDADG
+533 PSEFLDADDN
-542 IRIKRWGYGNSEGW
+542 RIKMWGYGDTEGW
-556 IEGETSVPEKAKYLV
+556 FEGETSVPEKAKYLV
-571 YSSKYKESGAYIHV
+571 YRSKYNALEAYIHV
-585 YYKKQMSAQ
+585 YYKKQMNAQ
-594 KINDELISIREL
+594 KINDELTSIREL
-606 TANSGYHYLADAYGV
+606 TANSGYHYIADAYGV
-621 TTSNEDNTEKL
+621 TTSNEDNANNL
-632 QKLIDM
+632 QALVDM

-665 VGITGQGIGNT
+665 VGIMGQGIGNT

-756 IINGGRWGNVFG
+756 IINGGRSGHIFG

-773 IGTGYDK
+773 IGTGYDE

-792 CINGGHR
+792 CINGGQR

-826 IVRGGYCGIT
+826 IVRGGYRGIT

-847 NTIYGTSIGMGVKVY
+847 NTIYGANIGMGVKVY

-868 QGNLLVNNNVGVI
+868 QGNLLVGNNIGVI
-881 VDELSDRFVD
+881 VDDLSATFVD

-913 DGLVSDLTIKD
+913 DRLVSDMTIKD

-954 ISYQLG
+954 ISYHLG

-968 KDNTFMVAPKKEA
+968 KDNTFMVAPTKEA

>member
-1 MNKDKRNNI
+1 MAH
-10 KLLGT
+10 T
-15 LNNADESGIIA
+15 
-26 NANQIYDA
+26 
-34 NENKSTQDVSKE
+34 
-46 HIERIK
+46 IK
-52 TLETKENSMQTT
+52 TETKVGGNTADRVGSAFEGVADA
-64 LENITKTGEAS
+64 LEGTEQIAEMDKAVQEVQQHVEAS
-75 AASNITY
+75 KAQIQSLVNA
-82 NHSDSKLDATNVQQ
+82 LPVVQQ
-96 AIDEVSSIGHFIKK
+96 
-110 GGIVNVSTNYNST
+110 T
-123 NTIEVLTLKQAI
+123 
-135 AKVPS
+135 
-140 SDRVLGFTMT
+140 
-150 FLSSDGWKNYQFIG
+150 
-164 TTIDNW
+164 
-170 VNINNWTS
+170 
-178 FVNDAQLKSNQD
+178 
-190 SITEKLDTKVN
+190 
-201 NSAIV
+201 
-206 QQKGDS
+206 GDS
-212 TTSVMSQKAVTEA
+212 TTSVMSQKAVTDA

-246 VSGKVISTDGSII
+246 ESGKMISTDGSII
-259 DSSGNYKSQHYVTDF
+259 ASSGKYQSYYYVTDF

-279 GQTFTIEN
+279 GKTFTIEN

-318 TADYT
+318 TAEYT
-323 AQIDVYVRIGNVPLQ
+323 AQSDVYVRIGNVPQ
-338 NLGKNCKTYISFEVT
+338 AGWGKNCKTYVSFEVT

-358 IFKTETAY
+358 IFKTETAA
-366 YTERSIGIQT
+366 YTEGGIGIET
-376 HVRDISL
+376 HKNGISL
-383 SFSMRSQDR
+383 SFSMRTQDR

-410 SGGCAF
+410 SEGCTF
-416 AMLNSYTTPTSSSEF
+416 AMLKSYTKPTSSSEF

-456 YIIFVEATDVNPNTI
+456 YIIFVEATDVNPNTL

-492 LLYEPPFQN
+492 LIYEPPFQD
-501 IKLAVSG
+501 IKVAVSG
-508 YESSERFDIEGA
+508 YVASERFDIEGA
-520 AKVMFKLYGVHTR
+520 SKVKFKLFGKQVN

-542 IRIKRWGYGNSEGW
+542 IRIKMWGYGNSEGW
-556 IEGETSVPEKAKYLV
+556 IEGETIVPEKAKYLV
-571 YSSKYKESGAYIHV
+571 YRSKSNALEAYIHV

-594 KINDELISIREL
+594 KINEELTSIREL

-621 TTSNEDNTEKL
+621 TTSNEDNTERL
-632 QKLIDM
+632 QALIDM

-653 FTFKNSVTLKSN
+653 FTFKNTVTLRSN

-676 ILKMLDGGGTDG
+676 ILKMVDGGGTDG
-688 YSLFNGDFIK
+688 YTLFNGDYIK

-714 TGKHLFMRYIEDS
+714 TGKHMFMRYIEDS

-735 DSRPTAI
+735 DSRTTAI

-756 IINGGRWGNVFG
+756 IINGGRSGNVFG
-768 NACIG
+768 CACIG

-792 CINGGHR
+792 CINGGQR

-811 SKKMTAGYGQVICGN
+811 TKKMTAGYGQVICGN
-826 IVRGGYCGIT
+826 IVRGGYRGIT

-868 QGNLLVNNNVGVI
+868 QGNLLVGNNIGVI
-881 VDELSDRFVD
+881 VDDLSATFVD

-954 ISYQLG
+954 ISYHLG
-960 GAFSDAII
+960 GSFSDAII
-968 KDNTFMVAPKKEA
+968 KDNTFMVAPTKEA
-981 ETSFSGNTQWVEQM
+981 STSFSGNTQWVEQM

>member
-1 MNKDKRNNI
+1 MAH
-10 KLLGT
+10 T
-15 LNNADESGIIA
+15 
-26 NANQIYDA
+26 
-34 NENKSTQDVSKE
+34 
-46 HIERIK
+46 IK
-52 TLETKENSMQTT
+52 TETKVGGNTADRVGSAFEGVADALEGTEQIAEMDKAVQEVQQHVEASKAQIQT
-64 LENITKTGEAS
+64 LVNALPVVQQTGE
-75 AASNITY
+75 
-82 NHSDSKLDATNVQQ
+82 
-96 AIDEVSSIGHFIKK
+96 
-110 GGIVNVSTNYNST
+110 
-123 NTIEVLTLKQAI
+123 
-135 AKVPS
+135 
-140 SDRVLGFTMT
+140 
-150 FLSSDGWKNYQFIG
+150 
-164 TTIDNW
+164 
-170 VNINNWTS
+170 
-178 FVNDAQLKSNQD
+178 
-190 SITEKLDTKVN
+190 
-201 NSAIV
+201 
-206 QQKGDS
+206 S
-212 TTSVMSQKAVTEA
+212 TTSVMSQKAVTDA
-225 LAEGGDTIKNKYRL
+225 LAEGGETIKNKYRL

-246 VSGKVISTDGSII
+246 ESGKMISTDGSII
-259 DSSGNYKSQHYVTDF
+259 ASSGNYKNQYYVTDF

-318 TADYT
+318 TAEYT
-323 AQIDVYVRIGNVPLQ
+323 AQSDVYVRIGNVPQ
-338 NLGKNCKTYISFEVT
+338 EGWGKNCKTYMSFEVT

-358 IFKTETAY
+358 IFKTETSDYIEMA
-366 YTERSIGIQT
+366 IGIKT
-376 HVRDISL
+376 HAQGISL

-392 MALVNVENCDF
+392 MALVNVESCDF

-410 SGGCAF
+410 SRGCSF
-416 AMLNSYTTPTSSSEF
+416 AMLKSYTTPTSSSEF
-431 PDYVNKVIFK
+431 PDYVNKVVFK

-448 IFDVSEAK
+448 LFNVSEAK
-456 YIIFVEATDVNPNTI
+456 YIIFVEATDVNPNTL

-492 LLYEPPFQN
+492 LLYEPPFQD
-501 IKLAVSG
+501 IKVTLQG
-508 YESSERFDIEGA
+508 YAESERFDIEGA
-520 AKVMFKLYGVHTR
+520 TKVMFKLFGTLLK

-542 IRIKRWGYGNSEGW
+542 IRIKRWGYGNTEGW
-556 IEGETSVPEKAKYLV
+556 FEGETSVPEKAKYLV
-571 YSSKYKESGAYIHV
+571 YRSKSNALEAYIHV

-594 KINDELISIREL
+594 KINEELKSIREL

-621 TTSNEDNTEKL
+621 TTSNEDNTERL
-632 QKLIDM
+632 QALIDM

-653 FTFKNSVTLKSN
+653 FTFKNTVTLRSN

-688 YSLFNGDFIK
+688 YALFNGDFIK

-703 DIEINSTGTNH
+703 DIEINSTGTSH

-742 GIDYLNHVT
+742 GIDFLNHVT

-756 IINGGRWGNVFG
+756 IINGGRSGNVFG

-792 CINGGHR
+792 CINGGQR

-811 SKKMTAGYGQVICGN
+811 SKKMNAGYGQVICGN
-826 IVRGGYCGIT
+826 IVRGGYRGIT

-881 VDELSDRFVD
+881 VDDLSATFVD
-891 NNNIAFIGNTIK
+891 NNNIAFIGNTIN

-913 DGLVSDLTIKD
+913 DGLVSDMTIKD

-954 ISYQLG
+954 ISYHLG

-968 KDNTFMVAPKKEA
+968 KDNTFMVAPTKEA